1 MKEIEDEKL
10 REVIIKTM
18 SDWIYTISGKSVTIE
33 KLKEIE
39 EIANQV
45 IRGRGKK
52 IKNQNKNENR

>member
-18 SDWIYTISGKSVTIE
+18 SNWIYTISGKSVTIE

-45 IRGRGKK
+45 IKGRERKNKK
-52 IKNQNKNENR
+52 SKQK